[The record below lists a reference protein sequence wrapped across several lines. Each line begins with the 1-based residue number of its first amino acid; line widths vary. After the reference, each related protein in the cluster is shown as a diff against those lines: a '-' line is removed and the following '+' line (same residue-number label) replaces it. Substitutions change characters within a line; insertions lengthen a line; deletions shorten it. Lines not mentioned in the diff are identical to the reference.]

1 LFDTG
6 PEEDAWERNANRL
19 GVKKE
24 IIDAIVLSHWHRDHS
39 GVSYCAMFGHRANE
53 GYSGGMV
60 RTIKLIKKARAAA
73 NKKEPL
79 IVDLHPD
86 RPDFRGFSTPMGL
99 VSLQADPS
107 FNELEAAGG
116 KVEKNADTHTLLEN
130 MFLVSGEI
138 PRQTSYERGLRMGM
152 RFMEGKGW
160 TEDTL
165 MKDERFVMCNLKG
178 KTCP

>member
-1 LFDTG
+1 
-6 PEEDAWERNANRL
+6 
-19 GVKKE
+19 
-24 IIDAIVLSHWHRDHS
+24 
-39 GVSYCAMFGHRANE
+39 
-53 GYSGGMV
+53 
-60 RTIKLIKKARAAA
+60 
-73 NKKEPL
+73 
-79 IVDLHPD
+79 
-86 RPDFRGFSTPMGL
+86 MGL

-107 FNELEAAGG
+107 FSEIEAAGG
-116 KVEKNADTHTLLEN
+116 KVEKNADAHTLLEN